1 LLLVAATFTV
11 GREFVGLEEACGS
24 SVIVALSSWL
34 VRKTTAPFN
43 FRRITIMGFWYLT
56 YLAMIFFPAF
66 FVFANQEGPY
76 RARFLVAVHTALITV
91 PAGWLLASWLL
102 RFRKSEAERFFAA
115 HIAHTSNGKRLQRI
129 FVFLLIPSLFLAV
142 FYIRSVDTIPLF
154 YLWRNPGD
162 FWQVA
167 LLREDSF
174 KLLSSYLLYPFY
186 ILRSVVFPF
195 LVIVSLGFYLQTKT
209 KFWRNLFFGT
219 TAAAIFYSSL
229 SAAKLPVAAI
239 VALIG
244 FLMYYYRRG
253 LITRRVVAVLLII
266 MLVFPVGVIWIG
278 YQGLNDLGDA
288 FYAIGYRL
296 FYLPSEVVYF
306 YFEVFPNQ
314 HKYLYGRSIDKFARL
329 MGWAPFDTPNY
340 VGVYGYPGD
349 LETISANGAF
359 LANLNADFGMP
370 GVLLGG
376 VLTGFVMEWF
386 HIYAVRRKKTVIA
399 IALYSFLTYS
409 FWVLHSSSLPIVLA
423 SNGVIMVTMI
433 SWWFDKPAISR
444 DSRLV
449 REKVQL
455 T

>member
-1 LLLVAATFTV
+1 
-11 GREFVGLEEACGS
+11 
-24 SVIVALSSWL
+24 
-34 VRKTTAPFN
+34 
-43 FRRITIMGFWYLT
+43 
-56 YLAMIFFPAF
+56 
-66 FVFANQEGPY
+66 
-76 RARFLVAVHTALITV
+76 
-91 PAGWLLASWLL
+91 
-102 RFRKSEAERFFAA
+102 
-115 HIAHTSNGKRLQRI
+115 
-129 FVFLLIPSLFLAV
+129 
-142 FYIRSVDTIPLF
+142 
-154 YLWRNPGD
+154 
-162 FWQVA
+162 
-167 LLREDSF
+167 
-174 KLLSSYLLYPFY
+174 
-186 ILRSVVFPF
+186 
-195 LVIVSLGFYLQTKT
+195 
-209 KFWRNLFFGT
+209 
-219 TAAAIFYSSL
+219 
-229 SAAKLPVAAI
+229 
-239 VALIG
+239 
-244 FLMYYYRRG
+244 
-253 LITRRVVAVLLII
+253 
-266 MLVFPVGVIWIG
+266 
-278 YQGLNDLGDA
+278 
-288 FYAIGYRL
+288 
-296 FYLPSEVVYF
+296 
-306 YFEVFPNQ
+306 
-314 HKYLYGRSIDKFARL
+314 